1 MTTPNHP
8 EYSAAHACVTG
19 VSSSL
24 VEDFFGTRKVH
35 IVVDNTTTFSDG
47 VHTHVFEN
55 TGDWYEEVYWARIFG
70 GLHFHHSL
78 EDGGSLGRNVAASV
92 FEHHFRPTRHE
103 DGDDER

>member
-8 EYSAAHACVTG
+8 EYPAAHACVTG

-92 FEHHFRPTRHE
+92 FEHFRPTRHE